1 MVLRWE
7 DKFVRE
13 SDGVRDYTIIVYI
26 WQCELGEAAAAATS
40 TLSTRCPQGKHRKTS
55 NKRKPNPNPNPDPNH
70 IPNPEANRKC

>member
-1 MVLRWE
+1 
-7 DKFVRE
+7 
-13 SDGVRDYTIIVYI
+13 
-26 WQCELGEAAAAATS
+26 LGEAAAAATS